1 MRKKLTEMS
10 KAERLNF
17 MYAVDAMQMVEKD
30 LHDVMWDRRGCPR
43 DWHEIWEDKDRR
55 DSKRTRCTVA
65 FDADVVK
72 FFKAMGPGYQHR
84 MNRVLRA
91 FMHYRL
97 AKVIEGP
104 DTTDYILR
112 PEEVDREAEIERAK
126 WGDEVNDILR
136 TDEGPLNTRKWEFG
150 VPGSGFGK
158 GG

>member
-1 MRKKLTEMS
+1 MPRKPLTDMT

-17 MYAVDAMQMVEKD
+17 MYATDAMEMVEKD
-30 LHDVMWDRRGCPR
+30 LLDVLWHMRGCPR
-43 DWHEIWEDKDRR
+43 DWHSIWEDKDRR
-55 DSKRTRCTVA
+55 DAKRMRCTVS

-104 DTTDYILR
+104 DTSDFVMR
-112 PEEVDREAEIERAK
+112 PETVEKAAREARTQ
-126 WGDEVNDILR
+126 WGDSEAGIIR
-136 TDEGPLNTRKWEFG
+136 
-150 VPGSGFGK
+150 
-158 GG
+158 